1 MKTSFKFTALL
12 LMLSLSVTALQ
23 SCKRDPSVLKVFVR
37 SNSNQLEPNA
47 KVIIIGDV
55 NSNPPTKAYVDT
67 VLTNS
72 TGFAVF
78 DMTDF
83 FGEKGKK
90 GATGYF
96 DIVVKKDGKQG
107 TGRIRCRAHITNVE
121 TVVMEP

>member
-1 MKTSFKFTALL
+1 MTILCLT
-12 LMLSLSVTALQ
+12 TLQ

-37 SNSNQLEPNA
+37 SHDNQLQSNA
-47 KVIIIGDV
+47 KVIIIADV

-67 VLTNS
+67 LLTNT
-72 TGFAVF
+72 TGFAAF

-96 DIVVKKDGKQG
+96 DIVVKKDGKIG
-107 TGRIRCRAHITNVE
+107 NGRIRCRAHITNVE
-121 TVVMEP
+121 TVIMEP